1 MANSFFAMLGRMK
14 HITRWG
20 LMHSTRRENL
30 SEHSLEVA
38 YLAHALTV
46 LGNRRFGRELDPGK
60 AVLYAIYHDCSE
72 ILTGDLPT
80 PVKYKNEAL
89 RSAYKAVEEEAAAG
103 LLEKLPRELR
113 EDFAPW
119 FQVPAEY
126 APIVKAADKL
136 SALIKCQEEKNSG
149 NREFDRAWE
158 TTLAS
163 LRELALP
170 EANAFLEEFFPA
182 YAQTLDEQAGG

>member
-1 MANSFFAMLGRMK
+1 MASSFFAMLGRMK
-14 HITRWG
+14 HISRWG

-30 SEHSLEVA
+30 SEHSLDVA

-46 LGNRRFGRELDPGK
+46 LGNRRFGKQLDPGK

-89 RSAYKAVEEEAAAG
+89 RSAYKAVEEEAASR
-103 LLEKLPRELR
+103 LLGKLPREFR
-113 EDFAPW
+113 EDFSPW
-119 FQVPAEY
+119 FLVPEEY
-126 APIVKAADKL
+126 VPIIKAADKL

-158 TTLAS
+158 TTMAS
-163 LRELALP
+163 LRAMDLP
-170 EANAFLEEFFPA
+170 EAEAFLEEFFPA
-182 YAQTLDEQAGG
+182 YGQTLDEQAE

>member
-1 MANSFFAMLGRMK
+1 MASSFFAMLGRMK
-14 HITRWG
+14 HISRWG

-30 SEHSLEVA
+30 SEHSLDVA

-46 LGNRRFGRELDPGK
+46 LGNRRFGKQLDPGK

-89 RSAYKAVEEEAAAG
+89 RSAYKAVEEEAASR
-103 LLEKLPRELR
+103 LLGKLPQEFQ
-113 EDFAPW
+113 EDFSPW
-119 FQVPAEY
+119 FSVPEEY
-126 APIVKAADKL
+126 APIIKAADKL

-158 TTLAS
+158 TTMAS
-163 LRELALP
+163 LRAMGLP
-170 EANAFLEEFFPA
+170 ESEAFLEEFFPA
-182 YAQTLDEQAGG
+182 YGQTLDEQAE

>member
-1 MANSFFAMLGRMK
+1 MASSFFAMLGRMK
-14 HITRWG
+14 HISRWG

-30 SEHSLEVA
+30 SEHSLDVA

-46 LGNRRFGRELDPGK
+46 LGNRRFGKQLDPGK

-89 RSAYKAVEEEAAAG
+89 RSAYKAVEEEAASR
-103 LLEKLPRELR
+103 LLGKLPQEFR
-113 EDFAPW
+113 EDFSPW
-119 FQVPAEY
+119 FSVPEEY
-126 APIVKAADKL
+126 APIIKAADKL

-158 TTLAS
+158 TTMAS
-163 LRELALP
+163 LRAMGLP
-170 EANAFLEEFFPA
+170 ESEAFLEEFFPA
-182 YAQTLDEQAGG
+182 YGQTLDEQAE

>member
-1 MANSFFAMLGRMK
+1 MASSFFAMLGRMK
-14 HITRWG
+14 HISRWG

-30 SEHSLEVA
+30 SEHSLDVA

-46 LGNRRFGRELDPGK
+46 LGNRRFGKQLDPGK

-89 RSAYKAVEEEAAAG
+89 RSAYKAVEEEAASR
-103 LLEKLPRELR
+103 LLGKLPREFQ
-113 EDFAPW
+113 EDFSPW
-119 FQVPAEY
+119 FSVPEEY
-126 APIVKAADKL
+126 APIIKAADKL

-158 TTLAS
+158 TTMAS
-163 LRELALP
+163 LRAMDLP
-170 EANAFLEEFFPA
+170 EAEAFLEEFFPA
-182 YAQTLDEQAGG
+182 YGQTLDEQAE

>member
-1 MANSFFAMLGRMK
+1 MPSSFFAILARMK

-46 LGNRRFGRELDPGK
+46 LGNRRFGRRLDPGK

-80 PVKYKNEAL
+80 PVKYQNDNL
-89 RSAYKAVEEEAAAG
+89 RAAYQAVEDQAAG
-103 LLEKLPRELR
+103 RLLEKLPPDLSA
-113 EDFAPW
+113 DFAPY
-119 FQVPAEY
+119 FDIPPDY
-126 APIVKAADKL
+126 RRLIKAADKL
-136 SALIKCQEEKNSG
+136 SALIKCQEEQNSG
-149 NREFDRAWE
+149 NREFDSAYE
-158 TTLAS
+158 TTLAA

-170 EANAFLEEFFPA
+170 EAEAFLAEFFPP
-182 YAQTLDEQAGG
+182 YRRTLDEQAR

>member
-1 MANSFFAMLGRMK
+1 MASSFFAMLGRMK
-14 HITRWG
+14 HISRWG

-30 SEHSLEVA
+30 SEHSLDVA

-46 LGNRRFGRELDPGK
+46 LGNRRFGKQLDPGK

-89 RSAYKAVEEEAAAG
+89 RSAYKAVEEEAASR
-103 LLEKLPRELR
+103 LLGKLPREFR
-113 EDFAPW
+113 EDFSPW
-119 FQVPAEY
+119 FSVPEEY
-126 APIVKAADKL
+126 ILIIKAADKL

-158 TTLAS
+158 TTMAS
-163 LRELALP
+163 LRAMDLP
-170 EANAFLEEFFPA
+170 EAEAFLEEFFPA
-182 YAQTLDEQAGG
+182 YGQTLDEQAE